1 MAGVGPPSAFC
12 RKLSLDTGCDHADEP
27 PVYAHSNNL
36 CVFGDVRQQR
46 IDVQLC
52 QGAPPHSH
60 RLYKAVQPQSGACW
74 LRHGPGVGWPDRH
87 GLALL
92 QAALAEPGAAVVLEF
107 ATLLDARQCLARLT
121 SPAFDYWCR
130 TCC

>member
-1 MAGVGPPSAFC
+1 MAIPP
-12 RKLSLDTGCDHADEP
+12 DTGISLGQLSDH
-27 PVYAHSNNL
+27 
-36 CVFGDVRQQR
+36 
-46 IDVQLC
+46 
-52 QGAPPHSH
+52 QGIYVLATRPPHSH
-60 RLYKAVQPQSGACW
+60 RLYEAVQPQSGACW

-87 GLALL
+87 GLTLL